1 MAFGPVPERRET
13 VTKDR
18 TADPSRKQNPSR
30 LQTSL
35 GGVGEVEGGGG
46 GGLQK
51 KHTPPPP
58 TTPPKTPPNPA
69 KKKKK
74 KKR

>member
-35 GGVGEVEGGGG
+35 GGVGEVEGAGGAVDT
-46 GGLQK
+46 QND
-51 KHTPPPP
+51 PP
-58 TTPPKTPPNPA
+58 PPKTPSAFRNESA
-69 KKKKK
+69 YEKEKKD
-74 KKR
+74 

>member
-35 GGVGEVEGGGG
+35 GGVGEVEGGRT
-46 GGLQK
+46 LLEKVLPAPSKTTSAFRNESAYEKEK
-51 KHTPPPP
+51 KY
-58 TTPPKTPPNPA
+58 
-69 KKKKK
+69 
-74 KKR
+74 